1 MRRALGWLAVSAGVA
16 LAAAGCGGQK
26 KYSLAATRAC
36 LVKHGVKPKPPLRRD
51 FVAQTAPGGS
61 LRIVFGRKN
70 EVTISFADDQNGASQ
85 IVLGYH
91 HFAGRNI
98 GLADVL
104 RPQRNAV
111 LLWEAHPSDEQLST
125 IGDCLK

>member
-36 LVKHGVKPKPPLRRD
+36 LVKQGIKPTPPRKTD
-51 FVAQTAPGGS
+51 IVAQFATGGA
-61 LRIVFGRKN
+61 LRVVFGREN
-70 EVTISFADDQNGASQ
+70 EVTVSFAADQKQANNLA
-85 IVLGYH
+85 LGYH
-91 HFAGRNI
+91 RFAGRNI

-104 RPQRNAV
+104 RPQGNAV
-111 LLWEAHPSDEQLST
+111 LLWEAHPSVEQLST
-125 IGDCLK
+125 IGNCLK